1 MRARNSRIH
10 ARASAPVFWTGS
22 QAAGW
27 VWRIVRFFV
36 RFAFLDRPGIHSEY
50 KSDAN
55 CLELIHRDGE
65 NESGERQ
72 VSATPS

>member
-1 MRARNSRIH
+1 MKARNSRIH
-10 ARASAPVFWTGS
+10 ARASAPVFWTGG

-27 VWRIVRFFV
+27 VWRIV

-55 CLELIHRDGE
+55 CLELIHRDSE